1 MNGMSDLRG
10 SLLAVAKRSMGHM
23 KACNNEE
30 STKLYLVLP
39 VIGLLGYDASDPL
52 EVYPRH
58 ESDPVGKDGRIHRA
72 DFAILNQGKPVIAF
86 GCVKAGLDATPKLD
100 EISGYFQAWPSTRLG
115 IVTNGIRFDFHV
127 DSGEPGVMDH
137 EPFLSLDLDTVAQS
151 GATDEV
157 LETLNYV
164 TKSGFDA
171 EMIAEVAHL
180 QLVKKRL
187 RNAFIEEAQAPSEE
201 FCRAMLQRVG
211 FQNVRKPA
219 IDRHYAPL
227 MKTAFEEALVLPV
240 LHRLKGSPAGDG
252 KINQASQRMA
262 TAERELAV
270 FNRIRRRLAFL
281 AQDEASFQAIDR
293 VDYRDYVGKV
303 VVYLDRDP
311 RGRLFELILGLDGAN
326 KFIFP
331 DPFGAI
337 VTNNLLDIDEALKIT
352 FANRVRELEGQ
363 NAAPQKISRI
373 A

>member
-1 MNGMSDLRG
+1 MNAMNDLRG
-10 SLLAVAKRSMGHM
+10 SLLAIAKRSMGHV

-58 ESDPVGKDGRIHRA
+58 ETDPVGKDSRLYRA
-72 DFAILNQGKPVIAF
+72 DFAILTDGKPMIAF
-86 GCVKAGLDATPKLD
+86 GCVKASLDATAKLD
-100 EISGYFQAWPSTRLG
+100 EVSGYFKAWPSTRLG

-127 DSGEPGVMDH
+127 DSGEPGVMDR
-137 EPFLSLDLDTVAQS
+137 EPFLSLDLETISQS
-151 GATDEV
+151 GASDEI
-157 LETLNYV
+157 LETLNYA
-164 TKSGFDA
+164 TKSNFDA

-201 FCRAMLQRVG
+201 FCRAMLQRIG
-211 FQNVRKPA
+211 FGGVPKIA

-240 LHRLKGSPAGDG
+240 VHRLKGSPTGDN
-252 KINQASQRMA
+252 KMNQASQRMA
-262 TAERELAV
+262 TAERELSI
-270 FNRIRRRLAFL
+270 FNRIRRRLAYL
-281 AQDEASFQAIDR
+281 AADEAGFQAIDR
-293 VDYRDYVGKV
+293 VDYRDYVGKI

-311 RGRLFELILGLDGAN
+311 RGRLFELVLGLDGAN

-337 VTNNLLDIDEALKIT
+337 ITNNLLDIDEALKAT
-352 FANRVRELEGQ
+352 FAGRVRELEGQ
-363 NAAPQKISRI
+363 AAVPQKMSRI